1 MLRAKAPEKPS
12 EAGRQ
17 IGAAAVA
24 AALGLDQS
32 PTPVPEPS
40 PPPGDQKP
48 PSNIEALVG
57 ELAKAVAGR
66 DLAERKAIIAQ
77 ARSAFEASRRSAM
90 PPPGESAVMGDL
102 KAFDAAAAGVI
113 ADPPQSAPAAPAE
126 TAALSPQAA
135 PRSSEVTS
143 NLSATRT
150 DAPKAEQTPP
160 PAVAAVD
167 RENENSAGKDPP
179 RLPRA
184 AAPVW
189 LRITLRVLIAAW
201 LALGAILGYAY
212 LRHPTVTTPPTS
224 SVPASPPASASV
236 PPAPAS
242 GKQLPVPDPLIP
254 IE

>member
-32 PTPVPEPS
+32 PKPVPEPS

-66 DLAERKAIIAQ
+66 DLAERKAIIGQ
-77 ARSAFEASRRSAM
+77 ARSAFETSRRSAM

-126 TAALSPQAA
+126 TVALSPQAA

-160 PAVAAVD
+160 PTVATVD
-167 RENENSAGKDPP
+167 REKENSAGQDP
-179 RLPRA
+179 RRVSRV

-201 LALGAILGYAY
+201 LALGGVLGYAY
-212 LRHPTVTTPPTS
+212 LHHRAGRPLPTSPPPGSTPPAA
-224 SVPASPPASASV
+224 PSA
-236 PPAPAS
+236 APTP

>member
-24 AALGLDQS
+24 AALGLDEPTA
-32 PTPVPEPS
+32 PTPNPS
-40 PPPGDQKP
+40 PPPDDPKP
-48 PSNIEALVG
+48 QSNIEALVH
-57 ELAKAVAGR
+57 ELAKTVAGR

-77 ARSAFEASRRSAM
+77 ARSAFEAARRSAM
-90 PPPGESAVMGDL
+90 PPPGESAVMRDL

-113 ADPPQSAPAAPAE
+113 ADPPQPAAAAPAE
-126 TAALSPQAA
+126 IAALAPQAA
-135 PRSSEVTS
+135 PRSSEVTP

-160 PAVAAVD
+160 PTLAAVD
-167 RENENSAGKDPP
+167 RENENIAGKNPP
-179 RLPRA
+179 RLPRV

-212 LRHPTVTTPPTS
+212 LRHPTVTAPPTS
-224 SVPASPPASASV
+224 SVPASPPASAPV

-242 GKQLPVPDPLIP
+242 GKELPVPDPLIP

>member
-32 PTPVPEPS
+32 LTPVPEPS

-77 ARSAFEASRRSAM
+77 ARSAFEAARRSAM

-102 KAFDAAAAGVI
+102 RAFDAAAAGVI
-113 ADPPQSAPAAPAE
+113 GDPPQSAPASPAE
-126 TAALSPQAA
+126 TLGPRATPPPSVTATAPPSASADPKTEQAA
-135 PRSSEVTS
+135 PAVVPASGGGTGSVT
-143 NLSATRT
+143 TQ
-150 DAPKAEQTPP
+150 D
-160 PAVAAVD
+160 PARV
-167 RENENSAGKDPP
+167 S
-179 RLPRA
+179 RA
-184 AAPVW
+184 APPVW

-201 LALGAILGYAY
+201 LALGGVLGYAY
-212 LRHPTVTTPPTS
+212 LHHRAVSTLPALPAATPPPVST
-224 SVPASPPASASV
+224 
-236 PPAPAS
+236 APAAPS
-242 GKQLPVPDPLIP
+242 AAPTPGKQLPVPDPLIP